1 MFYVSILGA
10 LVAAT
15 SGCANFAQFDQ
26 NVGAVRNSNT
36 YGAAMDAVGVTG
48 TVLNAVFTKQ
58 GVDATN
64 RQTRKTTRAL
74 ENINRSIQNNKTR

>member
-1 MFYVSILGA
+1 MKKFKNLFYVSILGA

-48 TVLNAVFTKQ
+48 TF
-58 GVDATN
+58 
-64 RQTRKTTRAL
+64 
-74 ENINRSIQNNKTR
+74 